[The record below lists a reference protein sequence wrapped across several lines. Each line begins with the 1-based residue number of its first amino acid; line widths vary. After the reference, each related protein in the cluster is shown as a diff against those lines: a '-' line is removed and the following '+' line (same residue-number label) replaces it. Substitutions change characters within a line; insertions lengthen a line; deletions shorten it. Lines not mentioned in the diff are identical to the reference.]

1 MHHSISYHM
10 AKARIARLRHHAQRD
25 ALTRAARRGRRGRPG
40 LRPRAL
46 RRTRAVP
53 GTAQPVPGT
62 TQAVQPAA
70 GQAPT
75 R

>member
-46 RRTRAVP
+46 R
-53 GTAQPVPGT
+53 
-62 TQAVQPAA
+62 
-70 GQAPT
+70 
-75 R
+75 